1 MYSSVVRRLIL
12 LCAMVALPGMAF
24 AQEAVLTGTITDST
38 GAVLPGVTVQAVNE
52 ATGNNYE
59 TVTDATGVYRIPVR
73 VGAYKINANLAGFGD
88 VMRTGVQLLVGQ
100 TITLN
105 LQMAPSTLQETV
117 TVTGEAPLI
126 ETQSSEIG
134 GNIDPRQVQDLPTA
148 GRNWMSLA
156 LLAPGN
162 RTNAQGAL
170 PVQDRGDVREFQLNV
185 DGLQVTAN
193 LGTGNQARYSN
204 DAIAEFQFISNRFD
218 ATQGRSSGVQ
228 VNAVTK
234 SGTNRLTGT
243 FVGNFRNSSW
253 NADDP
258 VLNQRLP
265 YKNQQ
270 YSGTIGGPII
280 LNKLHYFGNY
290 EYEHQPLTSIWNT
303 AFPAFNITKTGTHTV
318 NLSGIRLDQ
327 EISSKM
333 RLMGKVNHSSLLDPF
348 GNGNANHPS
357 GTAKN
362 KEHST
367 DVLGE
372 FTQVISNKA
381 LNTVRAGYASYGL
394 DQSSLT
400 TWSKH
405 WQAGNGITNGGPNLT
420 FRGFRTGRNGNIP
433 RYRNQNTYTIH
444 DDFTYSY
451 DAGGHHDLK
460 AGGEYLHLQDNTR
473 NCNQCGGTATV
484 NGGAIPAN
492 ITSLLP
498 DPFNADTWQLADP
511 AFGAIATR
519 YSVGVSD
526 SSNFLT
532 VVKMP
537 KYAAWAQDDWKATN
551 KLTLNLGVR
560 YDLIWNAFA
569 QNVTFLPM
577 ALPNRPQ
584 DANNIQPRLGFA
596 YTLTDRTVLRGGSG
610 LYYNDE
616 LNTNVLWAMSPLTIA
631 VVAVDNSTPR
641 RADFVANP
649 FNGALPTYDQ
659 ALTRF
664 CNAGGGRPDNL
675 AYTAWAA
682 SGFSGAA
689 PCLLRDL
696 QEQAPIADY
705 SHVTH
710 SWQSS
715 IGVAQQF
722 STTSALQVDYVQTNS
737 RNEKSIQ
744 DNVNLTFNPATGVPY
759 PYSDVA
765 HRAFPMFGVI
775 GAIPHTGTSDY
786 YGIQSSFT
794 KRMASHWQANVTY
807 TLGWLY
813 DKDAQPLSGLREYS
827 GTVPND
833 IGGQRSL
840 AASDQRHRAVFNG
853 IWDVAHGFQ
862 VSGIYFYGSGL
873 RDQIVCG
880 CDARGLQIGSID
892 RLRDA
897 SDTHGPAGS
906 IIPRN
911 SFVGNPIH
919 RVEMRLLQRI
929 PLGGKANLAGSLEV
943 FNLFNRKNYG
953 AYDLTEESLTFGAP
967 QSSTNLSYAPRTV
980 QLGFRLTF

>member
-1 MYSSVVRRLIL
+1 
-12 LCAMVALPGMAF
+12 MVALPAMAY

-38 GAVLPGVTVQAVNE
+38 GAVLPGVTVTAVNE

-73 VGAYKINANLAGFGD
+73 VGAYKITGNLAGFGD
-88 VMRTGVQLLVGQ
+88 VMRMGVQLLVGQ
-100 TITLN
+100 TVTLN

-126 ETQSSEIG
+126 ETQSSELG

-162 RTNAQGAL
+162 RTNAQGSL
-170 PVQDRGDVREFQLNV
+170 PVQDRVDVREFQLNV
-185 DGLQVTAN
+185 DGLQVTSN
-193 LGTGNQARYSN
+193 LGTGNQSRYSN

-228 VNAVTK
+228 VNAITK
-234 SGTNRLTGT
+234 SGTNQLNGT
-243 FVGNFRNSSW
+243 FVGNFRDSRW

-258 VLNQRLP
+258 VLGTKVP

-290 EYEHQPLTSIWNT
+290 EYEHQPLTSIWT
-303 AFPAFNITKTGTHTV
+303 TPYPAFNVTKTGTHHV
-318 NLSGIRLDQ
+318 NLSGIRLDD
-327 EISSKM
+327 ELSSKM

-348 GNGNANHPS
+348 GTGNSNYPA
-357 GTAKN
+357 AAAQN

-367 DVLGE
+367 DVVGE
-372 FTQVISNKA
+372 FTSVLSSKA
-381 LNTVRAGYASYGL
+381 VNVARAGYASYGV
-394 DQSSLT
+394 DQASLT

-405 WQAGNGITNGGPNLT
+405 WQAANGITNGGPNLT
-420 FRGFRTGRNGNIP
+420 FRGFRSNRNNNIP

-460 AGGEYLHLQDNTR
+460 AGGEYLHLLDNTR
-473 NCNQCGGTATV
+473 NCNQCGGVATV
-484 NGGAIPAN
+484 NGGPVPAD
-492 ITSLLP
+492 ITALLP
-498 DPFNADTWQLADP
+498 DPFNADTWQLASP
-511 AFGAIATR
+511 ELGAIATR

-526 SSNFLT
+526 SSRFLT
-532 VVKMP
+532 PVHMW
-537 KYAAWAQDDWKATN
+537 KYGAWAQDDWKMTN

-569 QNVTFLPM
+569 QNVTFLPFEL
-577 ALPNRPQ
+577 ADRPQ

-596 YTLTDRTVLRGGSG
+596 YTLTDRTVLRGGAG

-616 LNTNVLWAMSPLTIA
+616 LNTNVLWPMSPLTIA
-631 VVAVDNSTPR
+631 VIGIDNTNHRS
-641 RADFVANP
+641 DFVANP
-649 FNGALPTYDQ
+649 FNGPLPTYDQ
-659 ALTRF
+659 ALTQF
-664 CNAGGGRPDNL
+664 CNAGGGRPDNP

-682 SGFSGAA
+682 SGFRGAA

-696 QEQAPIADY
+696 QEQAPIPDY

-715 IGVAQQF
+715 IGIAQQLGAA
-722 STTSALQVDYVQTNS
+722 SALQVDYVQTNS
-737 RNEKSIQ
+737 RNEKVIQ
-744 DNVNLTFNPATGVPY
+744 DNINVTFNPATGVPY
-759 PYSDVA
+759 SYDDVA
-765 HRAFPMFGVI
+765 HRAYPQFGVV
-775 GAIPHTGTSDY
+775 GSIPHNGRSDY
-786 YGIQSSFT
+786 YGVQSSFT
-794 KRMASHWQANVTY
+794 KRMSNHWQANVTY
-807 TLGWLY
+807 TLSWFY
-813 DKDAQPLSGLREYS
+813 SQDPPPISGLFVYPGAVPIDLGNERTLA
-827 GTVPND
+827 GT
-833 IGGQRSL
+833 
-840 AASDQRHRAVFNG
+840 DQRNRAVFNG
-853 IWDVAHGFQ
+853 IYDVGHGFQ
-862 VSGIYFYGSGL
+862 VSGIYFYGSGE

-892 RLRDA
+892 RLRAD
-897 SDTHGPAGS
+897 DPQGPDGT
-906 IIPRN
+906 IIPRE
-911 SFVGNPIH
+911 SFVGDPIH
-919 RVEMRLLQRI
+919 RVELRLLQRI
-929 PLGGKANLAGSLEV
+929 PLKGRANLAGSLEI

-953 AYDLTEESLTFGAP
+953 AYDLTETSGTFLDP
-967 QSSTNLSYAPRTV
+967 QPSANLSYAPRTI